1 MLVQNS
7 IHQNDIAFQGV
18 DRTVGIPREDQLPA
32 IGNARRLA
40 QLGKRLQLAQAIQN
54 LKNGFFC
61 LFGSSER
68 FVVLIN
74 PVEITCRL
82 AG

>member
-1 MLVQNS
+1 MLVQDS

-18 DRTVGIPREDQLPA
+18 DRTVGILRKDQLTA
-32 IGNARRLA
+32 IGDARRLA
-40 QLGKRLQLAQAIQN
+40 QLGKRLQLAQTIQH

-61 LFGSSER
+61 FFRSSER
-68 FVVLIN
+68 FVVLMDT
-74 PVEITCRL
+74 VEITRRL